1 MSASLTAKLGSR
13 ERLKVRSRCG
23 CSLCL
28 RQMRCTLP
36 TEMPMALAIAR
47 PVQWVA
53 WCGGSVQ
60 VSATT
65 RAVVFRRD
73 RRLAGLAGLVPQQTF
88 DPGLGKALLPPP
100 YRRPADPDALCHPLR
115 RVPIRRGEHNARPLD
130 VLARLVAVGRDRD
143 QLLTLRVVQ
152 NYADLLCHG
161 PQPNA
166 MAQYRTL
173 GHAMNLLND
182 SMH

>member
-1 MSASLTAKLGSR
+1 MAAC
-13 ERLKVRSRCG
+13 RS
-23 CSLCL
+23 
-28 RQMRCTLP
+28 
-36 TEMPMALAIAR
+36 AIAR
-47 PVQWVA
+47 
-53 WCGGSVQ
+53 
-60 VSATT
+60 
-65 RAVVFRRD
+65 
-73 RRLAGLAGLVPQQTF
+73 
-88 DPGLGKALLPPP
+88 KMPPP
-100 YRRPADPDALCHPLR
+100 YRRPADPDALCHPPR

-130 VLARLVAVGRDRD
+130 VLARPVAVGRDRD

-182 SMH
+182 SVQAADRLTAGACHLPPRHPTASGAS